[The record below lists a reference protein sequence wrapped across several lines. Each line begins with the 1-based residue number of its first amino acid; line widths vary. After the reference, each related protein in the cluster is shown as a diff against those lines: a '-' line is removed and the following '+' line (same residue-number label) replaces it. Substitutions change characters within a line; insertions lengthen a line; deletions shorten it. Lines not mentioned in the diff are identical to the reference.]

1 MHGERHEPAPKRDQ
15 INQAGNGCKNGAAG
29 PAVQR
34 RRLPATF
41 SAPSFSGG
49 ISRTARPRRLPYKQL
64 CCICT
69 VGGWALAGEVVS
81 ASIYRRAVRLHLPSV
96 PTTYLQGQRVQVVE
110 EHARQLAPQ
119 VAVQETH
126 LLVAGSGGEAER
138 SGQGGWYG
146 WAGGLRLA
154 GAVQAAPC
162 THGCFC
168 IQHSRHSTPHS
179 LASQ

>member
-126 LLVAGSGGEAER
+126 LLV
-138 SGQGGWYG
+138 
-146 WAGGLRLA
+146 
-154 GAVQAAPC
+154 V
-162 THGCFC
+162 
-168 IQHSRHSTPHS
+168 
-179 LASQ
+179 ASQ